1 VVGLSVARD
10 LSASTAVV
18 NTNSVVDL
26 PNTMID
32 LAGVGVMEV
41 PVMESHSHSTVQAL
55 VGAAEGLMHRTG
67 RSFAS
72 GAGKNRP

>member
-1 VVGLSVARD
+1 
-10 LSASTAVV
+10 V

-41 PVMESHSHSTVQAL
+41 PVMELHSHLTVL
-55 VGAAEGLMHRTG
+55 VSVGAVEGLMRRTG

-72 GAGKNRP
+72 GAGKNRA

>member
-1 VVGLSVARD
+1 
-10 LSASTAVV
+10 V

-41 PVMESHSHSTVQAL
+41 LVMELHSHLTVLAL
-55 VGAAEGLMHRTG
+55 VGAVVGLMHRTG
-67 RSFAS
+67 RSFVS
-72 GAGKNRP
+72 DVGKNKP

>member
-1 VVGLSVARD
+1 MY
-10 LSASTAVV
+10 
-18 NTNSVVDL
+18 TNSVVDL

-41 PVMESHSHSTVQAL
+41 PVMESHSHSTVRASAG
-55 VGAAEGLMHRTG
+55 VVEELMRRTG

-72 GAGKNRP
+72 GAEKNRP